1 MLSVSTKFERILQ
14 IMKRIL
20 CAIIAGAMCA
30 TIVFAFAGCGCSN
43 KNEPGYTIEA
53 TKPDLTNNGFGY
65 YIVNSN
71 ELMVT
76 EYTGNEK
83 NLVVPDSYNNY
94 KVTSIGPNAFSDKD
108 IESVTIPDTV
118 TEIEGHAFQACTKLK
133 SVTLSKNLKTF
144 GNNVFFLCTS
154 LEEVTVP
161 ASVTDLGLFTFQGS
175 GGKTVTI
182 EEGSLEEIREYVF
195 YQCPEIKE
203 INIPANVTKMSEYSV
218 CDNKNTV
225 TINAPKGSYAE
236 NYVKTY
242 GKTNKL
248 EFKAVE

>member
-1 MLSVSTKFERILQ
+1 
-14 IMKRIL
+14 MKKIL
-20 CAIIAGAMCA
+20 CALIAGAMCA
-30 TIVFAFAGCGCSN
+30 TMVFSLAGCGCSN

-53 TKPDLTNNGFGY
+53 TKPDLTDNGFGY

-83 NLVVPDSYNNY
+83 NIVIPDTYNNY
-94 KVTSIGPNAFSDKD
+94 KVTSIGPNAFSEKD
-108 IESVTIPDTV
+108 IESITIPDTV
-118 TEIEGHAFQACTKLK
+118 TEIEGHAFQSCTNLK
-133 SVTLSKNLKTF
+133 SVTLSKNLKTL

-161 ASVTDLGLFTFQGS
+161 GSVTDLGLFTFQGS
-175 GGKTVTI
+175 GVKKVTI
-182 EEGSLEEIREYVF
+182 ESGSLEEIREY
-195 YQCPEIKE
+195 
-203 INIPANVTKMSEYSV
+203 VTKMSEYSV
-218 CDNKNTV
+218 CDNANTV

-236 NYVKTY
+236 NYVKTN

-248 EFKAVE
+248 EFKAVEE

>member
-1 MLSVSTKFERILQ
+1 
-14 IMKRIL
+14 MKKIL
-20 CAIIAGAMCA
+20 CALIAGAMCA
-30 TIVFAFAGCGCSN
+30 TMVFSLAGCGCSN

-83 NLVVPDSYNNY
+83 NIVIPDTYNNY
-94 KVTSIGPNAFSDKD
+94 KVTSIGPNAFSEKD
-108 IESVTIPDTV
+108 IESITIPDTV
-118 TEIEGHAFQACTKLK
+118 TEIEGHAFQSCTNLK
-133 SVTLSKNLKTF
+133 SVTLSKNLKTL

-161 ASVTDLGLFTFQGS
+161 GSVTDLGLFTFQGS
-175 GGKTVTI
+175 GVKKVTI
-182 EEGSLEEIREYVF
+182 ESGSLEEIREYVF
-195 YQCPEIKE
+195 YLCPAITEID
-203 INIPANVTKMSEYSV
+203 IPANVTKMSEYSV
-218 CDNKNTV
+218 CDNANTV

-236 NYVKTY
+236 NYVKTN

-248 EFKAVE
+248 EFKAVEE